1 MSFFLKA
8 KLNWHFQTSLPK
20 GVKQK
25 TKKAKPQGP
34 KRGHNVYIA
43 PKKQHLIQRVR
54 IFFIFKILIFNVPK
68 HFYQTNF
75 NIIQLKISLSFR
87 QFYKNDEKV
96 NVQRIAFV
104 KVSFLDFFFFQDKIE
119 AEVTKVINEKNE
131 ELAKG
136 RIDAAN
142 GKIWIVLHSKQIPCW
157 RYHFTHRQLLY
168 DGGCLPALFLPTLTS
183 LPYPYWR
190 LGLLRPLSYSNSH
203 SFVLVIQKRN
213 FRASWKIHV
222 FFINGHFI
230 FINSLYFWFLGKNRE
245 NFLVWIFQ

>member
-1 MSFFLKA
+1 MTLSDLA
-8 KLNWHFQTSLPK
+8 AERSQAEDEEGETARPEAR
-20 GVKQK
+20 
-25 TKKAKPQGP
+25 T
-34 KRGHNVYIA
+34 
-43 PKKQHLIQRVR
+43 QRLYCAQETASDPESSYF
-54 IFFIFKILIFNVPK
+54 FFIFKILIFNVPK

-142 GKIWIVLHSKQIPCW
+142 GKI
-157 RYHFTHRQLLY
+157 
-168 DGGCLPALFLPTLTS
+168 
-183 LPYPYWR
+183 
-190 LGLLRPLSYSNSH
+190 
-203 SFVLVIQKRN
+203 
-213 FRASWKIHV
+213 
-222 FFINGHFI
+222 
-230 FINSLYFWFLGKNRE
+230 
-245 NFLVWIFQ
+245 